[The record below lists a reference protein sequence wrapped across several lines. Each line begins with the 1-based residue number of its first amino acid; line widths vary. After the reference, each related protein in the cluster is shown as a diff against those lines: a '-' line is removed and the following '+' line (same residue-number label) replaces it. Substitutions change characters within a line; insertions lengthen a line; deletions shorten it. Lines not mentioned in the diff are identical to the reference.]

1 MNGDCGGCSTERH
14 NTHFTG
20 RREVLYS
27 WRPWSG
33 RSVYVHELIDK
44 AGALVLRCN
53 LTGRRLDR
61 LLEVPVWRLDRLACA
76 CCCPVG
82 MAHVNLERLHALAG
96 LVYDAVSGMLAKSS
110 AQSRNNAASDS
121 EHAIRRLACA
131 AQKPVPRKKT
141 TTQLRLL
148 ADIQPKPMAQTPP
161 WQSLLGGTRYALTR
175 LMALLIAKHSSA
187 AHGGNDHEA

>member
-131 AQKPVPRKKT
+131 AQKDDDA
-141 TTQLRLL
+141 TQAVAGHSTQADGPDTAL
-148 ADIQPKPMAQTPP
+148 AKPP
-161 WQSLLGGTRYALTR
+161 WRHPVRADTVDGPTDSETCKRGAWGER
-175 LMALLIAKHSSA
+175 S
-187 AHGGNDHEA
+187 